1 MYTQSLRNLAAAF
14 VVVFGVAHAPESIAA
29 SRAELN
35 KRVTATVSEFR
46 ALKPANAALINK
58 ASGVLVFPRITK
70 AGVGVGAEYG
80 EGALQIGGKTVSHY
94 RISSA
99 SVGLTLGV
107 AQHSEIL
114 MFMTPAS
121 LKKFRES
128 QNWSIGADAGV
139 TVVRESVNGEYD
151 SLIENKPI
159 LAFGFAE
166 KGLIGDLSLEGS
178 KITKSKN

>member
-1 MYTQSLRNLAAAF
+1 MYTQPLRNLAAAV
-14 VVVFGVAHAPESIAA
+14 VVVFGVAHAPESLAA
-29 SRAELN
+29 NRAELN

-46 ALKPANAALINK
+46 ALKPANAALISK
-58 ASGVLVFPRITK
+58 ASGVLIFPRITK
-70 AGVGVGAEYG
+70 AGVGIGAEYG
-80 EGALQIGGKTVSHY
+80 EGALQVGGKTVNYY

-107 AQHSEIL
+107 AQHSEIM

-128 QNWSIGADAGV
+128 ENWSIGADAGV
-139 TVVRESVNGEYD
+139 TVVREAVNGEYD

-166 KGLIGDLSLEGS
+166 KGLIGDLSVEGN

>member
-1 MYTQSLRNLAAAF
+1 MYAQSFRNLAAAF
-14 VVVFGVAHAPESIAA
+14 VVVFGVANAPDSLAA
-29 SRAELN
+29 NRAELN
-35 KRVTATVSEFR
+35 KRVTATISEFR

-58 ASGVLVFPRITK
+58 ASGVLIFPRITK
-70 AGVGVGAEYG
+70 AGVGVAAQYG
-80 EGALQIGGKTVSHY
+80 EGALQVGGRTVHYY
-94 RISSA
+94 RISAA

-121 LKKFRES
+121 LKKFTQSE
-128 QNWSIGADAGV
+128 NWAIGADAGI
-139 TVVRESVNGEYD
+139 TIVRESVNGDYD
-151 SLIENKPI
+151 SLTEDKPI
-159 LAFGFAE
+159 LAFAFGE

>member
-1 MYTQSLRNLAAAF
+1 MHPQPLKHLAAAF
-14 VVVFGVAHAPESIAA
+14 FVLFAMAQTSVSYAA
-29 SRAELN
+29 DRAELN
-35 KRVTATVSEFR
+35 KRITATKSEFI
-46 ALKPANAALINK
+46 ALKPANASLLNK
-58 ASGVLVFPRITK
+58 AAGVLIFPRITK
-70 AGVGVGAEYG
+70 AGIGVGAEYG
-80 EGALQIGGKTVSHY
+80 EGALQVGGRTVNYY
-94 RISSA
+94 RISAA

-121 LKKFRES
+121 LDKFRKSE
-128 QNWSIGADAGV
+128 NWAIGADAGI
-139 TVVRESVNGEYD
+139 TVVEESLNGDYD
-151 SLIENKPI
+151 SLTEDKPI

>member
-1 MYTQSLRNLAAAF
+1 MHPQPLKNLAAAF
-14 VVVFGVAHAPESIAA
+14 FVLFAMTQTSVLYAA
-29 SRAELN
+29 DRAELN
-35 KRVTATVSEFR
+35 KRITATKSEFI
-46 ALKPANAALINK
+46 ALKPANASLLNK
-58 ASGVLVFPRITK
+58 AAGVLIFPRITK

-80 EGALQIGGKTVSHY
+80 EGALQVGGRTVNYY
-94 RISSA
+94 RISAA

-121 LKKFRES
+121 LEKFSNSE
-128 QNWSIGADAGV
+128 NWAIGADAGI
-139 TVVRESVNGEYD
+139 TVVEESVNGNYD
-151 SLIENKPI
+151 SLTEDKPI

>member
-1 MYTQSLRNLAAAF
+1 MYTQSFRNLAAAF
-14 VVVFGVAHAPESIAA
+14 VVVFGVAHAPESLAA
-29 SRAELN
+29 NRAELN
-35 KRVTATVSEFR
+35 KRVTATLTEFR

-58 ASGVLVFPRITK
+58 ASGVLIFPRITK
-70 AGVGVGAEYG
+70 AGVGIGAQYG
-80 EGALQIGGKTVSHY
+80 EGALQVGGKTTHYYRVSA
-94 RISSA
+94 A

-121 LKKFRES
+121 LKKFTQSE
-128 QNWSIGADAGV
+128 NWAIGADAGI
-139 TVVRESVNGEYD
+139 TVVRESVNGDYD
-151 SLIENKPI
+151 SLTEDKPI

>member
-1 MYTQSLRNLAAAF
+1 MHPQPLKNLAAACF
-14 VVVFGVAHAPESIAA
+14 LVFAMAQTSPSFAA

-35 KRVTATVSEFR
+35 KRVTATKSEFN
-46 ALKPANAALINK
+46 ALKPTHASLLNK
-58 ASGVLVFPRITK
+58 AAGVLIFPRITK
-70 AGVGVGAEYG
+70 GGVGVAAQYG
-80 EGALQIGGKTVSHY
+80 EGALQVGGKTVNYY
-94 RISSA
+94 RISAA

-121 LKKFRES
+121 LTKFKNSE
-128 QNWSIGADAGV
+128 NWAIGADAGITIV
-139 TVVRESVNGEYD
+139 KESVNGDYD
-151 SLIENKPI
+151 SLTDNKPI

-166 KGLIGDLSLEGS
+166 KGLIGDMSLEGS